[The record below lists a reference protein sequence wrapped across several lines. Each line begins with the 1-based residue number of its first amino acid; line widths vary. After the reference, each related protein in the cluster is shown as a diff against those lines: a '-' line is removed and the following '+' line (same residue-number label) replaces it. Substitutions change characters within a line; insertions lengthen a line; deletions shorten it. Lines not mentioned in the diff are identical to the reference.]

1 MALLGGSSEAS
12 VTKRLAGT
20 IFIIRVFSAAL
31 AYFSQILLARW
42 MGGSDYG
49 VYVYVWTWVLL
60 LGSMMDFGISASAQK
75 IIPEYRTRGEHAL
88 LRGFLSGSR
97 WMTFAVSSVVSLLLA
112 GVVKGLSPWIDANAI
127 VPLYIGCLTLPAFVV
142 ANTQDGIARSHDWM
156 RLGLMPQFIVRQS
169 LIIGFTAGAF
179 VLGFNLGATAAMS
192 ASAAAV
198 WIAMI
203 GQMIVLNRRL
213 GGHIEPGPK
222 AYDFRGWL
230 AVSLPILMVEGFYLL
245 LSYTDVL
252 VLQQFRSSEEV
263 GVYFAVVKT
272 LALVSF
278 IHYAMAATTAHRF
291 AEYHALGDKARLSAY
306 VAHAIQWTFWP
317 SLAATILLLALGK
330 PLLWLF
336 GPQFVVGY
344 DIMFIAA
351 IGLVV
356 RSAIGPVERLL
367 NMLGHQHICAL
378 AYALAFVMNVV
389 LCVMLV
395 PRFGG
400 HGAAAATSIS
410 LAFETVLLFWIVRR
424 RLGLHV
430 LAFGK
435 TLGHW
440 SQTAY
445 DMRSNTTSPA
455 PQIGEITTSTPY
467 AHKTFLFRPIRAIDS
482 TFIPCVAI
490 YSSTCETEL
499 DASRNDR
506 SALRRIGIRRRPAGR
521 DDRRWRRLA
530 DDAAADPAVRRP
542 PVDRCRHRP
551 ALRRGD
557 QDRRQPG
564 AWLGRSIHWPAVIR
578 LASGSIPASI
588 VTLLVLW
595 QLELNGEAARSLV
608 NLVLCFALSSRR
620 FR

>member
-1 MALLGGSSEAS
+1 MLADLRGGSSEAS
-12 VTKRLAGT
+12 VTRRLAGT
-20 IFIIRVFSAAL
+20 IFIIRVVSAAL
-31 AYFSQILLARW
+31 AYLAQILLARW

-75 IIPEYRTRGEHAL
+75 IIPEYRTRGELAL

-112 GVVKGLSPWIDANAI
+112 GIVKLLSPSIDAGAI
-127 VPLYIGCLTLPAFVV
+127 VPLYIGCLTLPPFVV

-156 RLGLMPQFIVRQS
+156 RLGLMPQFIVRQG

-179 VLGFNLGATAAMS
+179 VLGFHLGAITAML

-203 GQMIVLNRRL
+203 GQMLVLNRRL
-213 GGHIEPGPK
+213 DGHIERGAK
-222 AYDFRGWL
+222 TYDFRGWL
-230 AVSLPILMVEGFYLL
+230 AVSLPILLVESFYLL

-278 IHYAMAATTAHRF
+278 IHYAMSATTAHRF
-291 AEYHALGDKARLSAY
+291 AEYNALGDKARLSAY

-317 SLAATILLLALGK
+317 SLAATGLLLALGK

-336 GPQFVVGY
+336 GPQFVIGY
-344 DIMFIAA
+344 DIMFVAA

-356 RSAIGPVERLL
+356 RAAIGPVERLL

-389 LCVMLV
+389 LCAALV

-410 LAFETVLLFWIVRR
+410 LFFETALLFWIVRQ

-435 TLGHW
+435 
-440 SQTAY
+440 S
-445 DMRSNTTSPA
+445 
-455 PQIGEITTSTPY
+455 
-467 AHKTFLFRPIRAIDS
+467 
-482 TFIPCVAI
+482 
-490 YSSTCETEL
+490 
-499 DASRNDR
+499 
-506 SALRRIGIRRRPAGR
+506 
-521 DDRRWRRLA
+521 
-530 DDAAADPAVRRP
+530 
-542 PVDRCRHRP
+542 
-551 ALRRGD
+551 
-557 QDRRQPG
+557 
-564 AWLGRSIHWPAVIR
+564 
-578 LASGSIPASI
+578 
-588 VTLLVLW
+588 
-595 QLELNGEAARSLV
+595 
-608 NLVLCFALSSRR
+608 
-620 FR
+620 

>member
-1 MALLGGSSEAS
+1 MARLRSMLDGSGEAS
-12 VTKRLAGT
+12 LTKRLAGT
-20 IFIIRVFSAAL
+20 IFIIRVISAAL
-31 AYFSQILLARW
+31 AYLSQILLARW
-42 MGGSDYG
+42 IGGSDYG

-75 IIPEYRTRGEHAL
+75 IIPEYSACGEHEL

-97 WMTFAVSSVVSLLLA
+97 WMTFAVSALVSVLLA
-112 GVVKGLSPWIDANAI
+112 IVVDGLSPWIDDNAI
-127 VPLYIGCLTLPAFVV
+127 APLFIGCITLPAFVV

-179 VLGFNLGATAAMS
+179 ALGFDLGATLAML

-213 GGHIEPGPK
+213 GRHIKPGPK

-230 AVSLPILMVEGFYLL
+230 AISLPILMVEGFYLL

-252 VLQQFRSSEEV
+252 VLQQFRSSEDV

-278 IHYAMAATTAHRF
+278 IHYAMSATTAHRF
-291 AEYHALGDKARLSAY
+291 AEYHASGDSARLSAY
-306 VAHAIQWTFWP
+306 VAHAIKWTFWP
-317 SLAATILLLALGK
+317 SLAATILLLAMGK

-344 DIMFIAA
+344 DIMFVAA

-378 AYALAFVMNVV
+378 AYALAFAMNVV
-389 LCVMLV
+389 LCVALV

-410 LAFETVLLFWIVRR
+410 LVFETVLLFWIVRK

-435 TLGHW
+435 
-440 SQTAY
+440 
-445 DMRSNTTSPA
+445 
-455 PQIGEITTSTPY
+455 
-467 AHKTFLFRPIRAIDS
+467 
-482 TFIPCVAI
+482 
-490 YSSTCETEL
+490 
-499 DASRNDR
+499 
-506 SALRRIGIRRRPAGR
+506 
-521 DDRRWRRLA
+521 
-530 DDAAADPAVRRP
+530 AAA
-542 PVDRCRHRP
+542 
-551 ALRRGD
+551 
-557 QDRRQPG
+557 
-564 AWLGRSIHWPAVIR
+564 S
-578 LASGSIPASI
+578 
-588 VTLLVLW
+588 T
-595 QLELNGEAARSLV
+595 
-608 NLVLCFALSSRR
+608 SS
-620 FR
+620 

>member
-1 MALLGGSSEAS
+1 METRSVSAVQSGRLMARLRSMLGGSSEAS
-12 VTKRLAGT
+12 LTRRLAGT
-20 IFIIRVFSAAL
+20 IFMIRVVSAAL
-31 AYFSQILLARW
+31 AYFSQVLLARW

-49 VYVYVWTWVLL
+49 IYVYVWTWVLL
-60 LGSMMDFGISASAQK
+60 LGSMMDFGIAASAQK
-75 IIPEYRTRGEHAL
+75 VIPEYRADGDDAR

-97 WMTFAVSSVVSLLLA
+97 WMTGIASAVLSLLLA
-112 GVVKGLSPWIDANAI
+112 GLVRALSPWIEASSV
-127 VPLYIGCLTLPAFVV
+127 VPLYIGCMTLPAFVV

-179 VLGFNLGATAAMS
+179 VLGFHLGASAAML

-203 GQMIVLNRRL
+203 GQMIVLDRRL
-213 GGHIEPGPK
+213 KGHIELGAK
-222 AYDFRGWL
+222 AYDYRGWL
-230 AVSLPILMVEGFYLL
+230 AVSLPILLVESFYLL

-252 VLQQFRSSEEV
+252 MLQQFHSSEEV
-263 GVYFAVVKT
+263 GIYFAVVKT

-278 IHYAMAATTAHRF
+278 IHYAMSATTAHRF
-291 AEYHALGDKARLSAY
+291 AEYHALGDKERLSAY
-306 VAHAIQWTFWP
+306 VTHAIQWTFWP
-317 SLAATILLLALGK
+317 SLAATVALLAFGK

-336 GPQFVVGY
+336 GPQFMVGY

-389 LCVMLV
+389 LCLVLV

-410 LAFETVLLFWIVRR
+410 LTFETVLLFWIVRQ

-435 TLGHW
+435 RE
-440 SQTAY
+440 S
-445 DMRSNTTSPA
+445 
-455 PQIGEITTSTPY
+455 
-467 AHKTFLFRPIRAIDS
+467 
-482 TFIPCVAI
+482 
-490 YSSTCETEL
+490 
-499 DASRNDR
+499 
-506 SALRRIGIRRRPAGR
+506 
-521 DDRRWRRLA
+521 
-530 DDAAADPAVRRP
+530 
-542 PVDRCRHRP
+542 
-551 ALRRGD
+551 
-557 QDRRQPG
+557 
-564 AWLGRSIHWPAVIR
+564 
-578 LASGSIPASI
+578 
-588 VTLLVLW
+588 
-595 QLELNGEAARSLV
+595 
-608 NLVLCFALSSRR
+608 
-620 FR
+620 

>member
-1 MALLGGSSEAS
+1 MIAASPRLQEFPAVAVMDEPSAAASTGLIARLRSALGGTSEAS
-12 VTKRLAGT
+12 LTKRLAGT
-20 IFIIRVFSAAL
+20 IFIIRVVSAAL
-31 AYFSQILLARW
+31 AYLSQILLARW

-75 IIPEYRTRGEHAL
+75 IIPEYRSCGEQEL
-88 LRGFLSGSR
+88 MRGFLSGSR
-97 WMTFAVSSVVSLLLA
+97 WMTFIVSSVISALLL
-112 GVVKGLSPWIDANAI
+112 GLIDLLSPWIDVNAI
-127 VPLYIGCLTLPAFVV
+127 IPLCIGCITLPAFVV

-179 VLGFNLGATAAMS
+179 VLGFNLGATAAML

-203 GQMIVLNRRL
+203 GQMVVLNRRL
-213 GGHIEPGPK
+213 AGHIGPGPK

-230 AVSLPILMVEGFYLL
+230 AISLPILLVEGFYLL

-278 IHYAMAATTAHRF
+278 IHYAMSATTAHRF
-291 AEYHALGDKARLSAY
+291 AEYHALGDQARLSAY
-306 VAHAIQWTFWP
+306 VSHAIKWTFWP

-336 GPQFVVGY
+336 GPQFVGGY

-356 RSAIGPVERLL
+356 RAAIGPVERLL

-389 LCVMLV
+389 LCVALV

-410 LAFETVLLFWIVRR
+410 LVFETVLLFWIVRK

-435 TLGHW
+435 
-440 SQTAY
+440 
-445 DMRSNTTSPA
+445 
-455 PQIGEITTSTPY
+455 
-467 AHKTFLFRPIRAIDS
+467 K
-482 TFIPCVAI
+482 
-490 YSSTCETEL
+490 
-499 DASRNDR
+499 
-506 SALRRIGIRRRPAGR
+506 
-521 DDRRWRRLA
+521 
-530 DDAAADPAVRRP
+530 
-542 PVDRCRHRP
+542 
-551 ALRRGD
+551 
-557 QDRRQPG
+557 
-564 AWLGRSIHWPAVIR
+564 
-578 LASGSIPASI
+578 
-588 VTLLVLW
+588 
-595 QLELNGEAARSLV
+595 
-608 NLVLCFALSSRR
+608 
-620 FR
+620 

>member
-1 MALLGGSSEAS
+1 MRVFSVAVTDAHSTPAHRAGALARLRAVLGGSSEAS
-12 VTKRLAGT
+12 LTRRLAGT
-20 IFIIRVFSAAL
+20 VFIIRVVSAGL
-31 AYFSQILLARW
+31 AYLSQILLARW

-60 LGSMMDFGISASAQK
+60 LGSMMDFGISVSAQK
-75 IIPEYRTRGEHAL
+75 LIPEYRTRGEHAL

-97 WMTFAVSSVVSLLLA
+97 WMTFVVSSMVSLLLA
-112 GVVKGLSPWIDANAI
+112 GVVKLLSPWIEPGAV
-127 VPLYIGCLTLPAFVV
+127 VPLCLGCLTLPAFVV

-156 RLGLMPQFIVRQS
+156 RLGLMPQFVVRQS

-179 VLGFNLGATAAMS
+179 ALGFHLGAIAAML

-203 GQMIVLNRRL
+203 GQMIVMNRRL
-213 GGHIEPGPK
+213 GATIEAGPK

-252 VLQQFRSSEEV
+252 LLQQFRSSEEV

-278 IHYAMAATTAHRF
+278 IHYAMSATTAHRF
-291 AEYHALGDKARLSAY
+291 AEYHATGDRARLSAY
-306 VAHAIQWTFWP
+306 VAHAIKWTFWP
-317 SLAATILLLALGK
+317 SVAATALLLAFGK

-336 GPQFVVGY
+336 GPQFVAGY

-367 NMLGHQHICAL
+367 NMLGHQHACAL
-378 AYALAFVMNVV
+378 AYASAFVMNVV
-389 LCVMLV
+389 LCVLLI

-400 HGAAAATSIS
+400 HGAAAATS
-410 LAFETVLLFWIVRR
+410 LALVFETVLLFWIVRR

-435 TLGHW
+435 
-440 SQTAY
+440 
-445 DMRSNTTSPA
+445 
-455 PQIGEITTSTPY
+455 
-467 AHKTFLFRPIRAIDS
+467 RAN
-482 TFIPCVAI
+482 P
-490 YSSTCETEL
+490 
-499 DASRNDR
+499 
-506 SALRRIGIRRRPAGR
+506 
-521 DDRRWRRLA
+521 
-530 DDAAADPAVRRP
+530 
-542 PVDRCRHRP
+542 
-551 ALRRGD
+551 
-557 QDRRQPG
+557 
-564 AWLGRSIHWPAVIR
+564 
-578 LASGSIPASI
+578 
-588 VTLLVLW
+588 
-595 QLELNGEAARSLV
+595 
-608 NLVLCFALSSRR
+608 
-620 FR
+620 

>member
-1 MALLGGSSEAS
+1 MVAASVRFPWGSSTVAVMDAQSATALPTAIARLRAMLGGVLGGSSEAS

-20 IFIIRVFSAAL
+20 IFIIRVVSAAL
-31 AYFSQILLARW
+31 AYGAQILLARW

-49 VYVYVWTWVLL
+49 IYVYVWTWVLL

-75 IIPEYRTRGEHAL
+75 LIPEYRARGEHAL

-97 WMTFAVSSVVSLLLA
+97 WMTFIVSSVVSLLLA
-112 GVVKGLSPWIDANAI
+112 GAVKGLSPWIDAGAI
-127 VPLYIGCLTLPAFVV
+127 VPLYIGCVTLPAFVV

-169 LIIGFTAGAF
+169 LIIGITAGAF
-179 VLGFNLGATAAMS
+179 ALGFHLGATVAIS

-213 GGHIEPGPK
+213 SGHVEPGAK

-230 AVSLPILMVEGFYLL
+230 AISLPILLVESFYLL
-245 LSYTDVL
+245 LSYTDIL

-291 AEYHALGDKARLSAY
+291 AEYHATGDKARLSAY
-306 VAHAIQWTFWP
+306 VAHAIKWTFWP
-317 SLAATILLLALGK
+317 SLAATMLLLALGK

-351 IGLVV
+351 IGLLV

-367 NMLGHQHICAL
+367 NMLGHQFICAS
-378 AYALAFVMNVV
+378 AYALSFVMNVA
-389 LCVMLV
+389 LCIALV

-400 HGAAAATSIS
+400 HGAAAATSVA
-410 LAFETVLLFWIVRR
+410 LAFETVLLFLIVRR

-435 TLGHW
+435 
-440 SQTAY
+440 
-445 DMRSNTTSPA
+445 
-455 PQIGEITTSTPY
+455 
-467 AHKTFLFRPIRAIDS
+467 
-482 TFIPCVAI
+482 
-490 YSSTCETEL
+490 
-499 DASRNDR
+499 
-506 SALRRIGIRRRPAGR
+506 
-521 DDRRWRRLA
+521 
-530 DDAAADPAVRRP
+530 
-542 PVDRCRHRP
+542 
-551 ALRRGD
+551 
-557 QDRRQPG
+557 
-564 AWLGRSIHWPAVIR
+564 
-578 LASGSIPASI
+578 
-588 VTLLVLW
+588 
-595 QLELNGEAARSLV
+595 
-608 NLVLCFALSSRR
+608 
-620 FR
+620 

>member
-1 MALLGGSSEAS
+1 MRNCTSGNDETQPNLNQSLIDRGTAAPMRLSGISTVAVMDAQPAAATSPGTIARLGSRFGGLLGGPSEAS

-20 IFIIRVFSAAL
+20 IFIIRVLSAGL

-75 IIPEYRTRGEHAL
+75 IIPEYRTRGEQAL
-88 LRGFLSGSR
+88 LRGFLAGSR
-97 WMTFAVSSVVSLLLA
+97 WMTFAVSAAVSALLA
-112 GVVKGLSPWIDANAI
+112 GVVKLASPWIGASEI

-156 RLGLMPQFIVRQS
+156 RLGLMPQFIIRQA

-179 VLGFNLGATAAMS
+179 ALGFHLGATVAMLAS
-192 ASAAAV
+192 ASAV

-213 GGHIEPGPK
+213 IHHIEPGPK
-222 AYDFRGWL
+222 AYDIRGWL
-230 AVSLPILMVEGFYLL
+230 AISLPILLVESFYLL

-278 IHYAMAATTAHRF
+278 IHYAMSATTAHRF

-306 VAHAIQWTFWP
+306 VAHAIKWTFWP
-317 SLAATILLLALGK
+317 SLAATVLLLALGR
-330 PLLWLF
+330 PLLSLF
-336 GPQFVVGY
+336 GSQFVTGY

-389 LCVMLV
+389 LCVALV
-395 PRFGG
+395 PRYGG

-410 LAFETVLLFWIVRR
+410 LTFETVLLFWIVRQ

-435 TLGHW
+435 
-440 SQTAY
+440 
-445 DMRSNTTSPA
+445 
-455 PQIGEITTSTPY
+455 
-467 AHKTFLFRPIRAIDS
+467 
-482 TFIPCVAI
+482 
-490 YSSTCETEL
+490 
-499 DASRNDR
+499 
-506 SALRRIGIRRRPAGR
+506 
-521 DDRRWRRLA
+521 
-530 DDAAADPAVRRP
+530 
-542 PVDRCRHRP
+542 RH
-551 ALRRGD
+551 
-557 QDRRQPG
+557 
-564 AWLGRSIHWPAVIR
+564 
-578 LASGSIPASI
+578 
-588 VTLLVLW
+588 
-595 QLELNGEAARSLV
+595 
-608 NLVLCFALSSRR
+608 
-620 FR
+620 

>member
-1 MALLGGSSEAS
+1 MRLLGGSSEAS
-12 VTKRLAGT
+12 VTRRLAGT

-75 IIPEYRTRGEHAL
+75 IIPEYRTSGEHAL

-97 WMTFAVSSVVSLLLA
+97 WITFAVSSIVSLLLA

-169 LIIGFTAGAF
+169 LIIGLTAGAF
-179 VLGFNLGATAAMS
+179 VLGFNLGATAAML

-230 AVSLPILMVEGFYLL
+230 AVSLPILLVESFYLL

-278 IHYAMAATTAHRF
+278 IHYAMSATTAHRF

-378 AYALAFVMNVV
+378 AYALAFVMNLV
-389 LCVMLV
+389 LCVDA
-395 PRFGG
+395 
-400 HGAAAATSIS
+400 GA
-410 LAFETVLLFWIVRR
+410 
-424 RLGLHV
+424 
-430 LAFGK
+430 
-435 TLGHW
+435 
-440 SQTAY
+440 
-445 DMRSNTTSPA
+445 
-455 PQIGEITTSTPY
+455 
-467 AHKTFLFRPIRAIDS
+467 
-482 TFIPCVAI
+482 
-490 YSSTCETEL
+490 
-499 DASRNDR
+499 
-506 SALRRIGIRRRPAGR
+506 ALRRPRRRGR
-521 DDRRWRRLA
+521 DLDLAGVRDR
-530 DDAAADPAVRRP
+530 AAVLDRAPAARTARAGVRQALIPKSIGQRMRHIAPSCSRPRHETAIGAPRP
-542 PVDRCRHRP
+542 PHLRLRTSPSSYRHRKYP
-551 ALRRGD
+551 A
-557 QDRRQPG
+557 
-564 AWLGRSIHWPAVIR
+564 
-578 LASGSIPASI
+578 IPTRA
-588 VTLLVLW
+588 
-595 QLELNGEAARSLV
+595 
-608 NLVLCFALSSRR
+608 
-620 FR
+620 

>member
-1 MALLGGSSEAS
+1 MLAGILGGSSDAS
-12 VTKRLAGT
+12 VTRRLAGT
-20 IFIIRVFSAAL
+20 VFIIRVVSAAM
-31 AYFSQILLARW
+31 AYLSQILLARW

-75 IIPEYRTRGEHAL
+75 IIPEYRAGGENAL

-97 WMTFAVSSVVSLLLA
+97 WMTFAVSAVFSVLLA
-112 GVVKGLSPWIDANAI
+112 GVVRILSPWIDAHAV

-169 LIIGFTAGAF
+169 LIIGLTAGAF
-179 VLGFNLGATAAMS
+179 ALGFNLGATAAML

-213 GGHIEPGPK
+213 DGEVEPGPK

-230 AVSLPILMVEGFYLL
+230 AISLPILLVESFYLL

-291 AEYHALGDKARLSAY
+291 AEYHALGDNVRLAAY
-306 VAHAIQWTFWP
+306 VAYAIKWTFWP
-317 SLAATILLLALGK
+317 SLAATVLLLAFGK

-336 GPQFVVGY
+336 GPQFVAGY
-344 DIMFIAA
+344 DIMLIAA
-351 IGLVV
+351 VGLVV

-367 NMLGHQHICAL
+367 NMLGHQMICAL
-378 AYALAFVMNVV
+378 AYALAFAMNAA
-389 LCVMLV
+389 LCMVLV

-400 HGAAAATSIS
+400 HGAAAATSVALI
-410 LAFETVLLFWIVRR
+410 FETVLLFWIVRK

-435 TLGHW
+435 
-440 SQTAY
+440 
-445 DMRSNTTSPA
+445 
-455 PQIGEITTSTPY
+455 
-467 AHKTFLFRPIRAIDS
+467 
-482 TFIPCVAI
+482 
-490 YSSTCETEL
+490 
-499 DASRNDR
+499 
-506 SALRRIGIRRRPAGR
+506 
-521 DDRRWRRLA
+521 
-530 DDAAADPAVRRP
+530 
-542 PVDRCRHRP
+542 
-551 ALRRGD
+551 
-557 QDRRQPG
+557 
-564 AWLGRSIHWPAVIR
+564 
-578 LASGSIPASI
+578 
-588 VTLLVLW
+588 
-595 QLELNGEAARSLV
+595 
-608 NLVLCFALSSRR
+608 
-620 FR
+620 

>member
-1 MALLGGSSEAS
+1 MVRRSEGFPAVAVMDAQSATAPPNGAIARLRAMIGGLLGRFLGGTSEAS
-12 VTKRLAGT
+12 VTRRLAGT
-20 IFIIRVFSAAL
+20 IFIIRVASAAL
-31 AYFSQILLARW
+31 AYLSQILLARW

-75 IIPEYRTRGEHAL
+75 IIPEYRAAGEHAL

-97 WMTFAVSSVVSLLLA
+97 WMTFVVSSMVSLALA
-112 GVVKGLSPWIDANAI
+112 GVVKLFSPWIDRGAV

-156 RLGLMPQFIVRQS
+156 RLGLMPQFIIRQS
-169 LIIGFTAGAF
+169 LIIGLTAGAF
-179 VLGFNLGATAAMS
+179 ALGLHLGANAAML

-203 GQMIVLNRRL
+203 GQMLVLNRRL
-213 GGHIEPGPK
+213 GGHIERGPK

-252 VLQQFRSSEEV
+252 VLQQYRSSQEV

-278 IHYAMAATTAHRF
+278 IHYAMSATTAHRF
-291 AEYHALGDKARLSAY
+291 AEYHAIGDKARLSAY
-306 VAHAIQWTFWP
+306 VAHAIKWTFWP
-317 SLAATILLLALGK
+317 SLAATIALLALGK

-344 DIMFIAA
+344 DIMFVAA

-378 AYALAFVMNVV
+378 AYALAFAMNGA
-389 LCVMLV
+389 LCIALV

-410 LAFETVLLFWIVRR
+410 LTFETVLLFWIVRR

-430 LAFGK
+430 LAFG
-435 TLGHW
+435 
-440 SQTAY
+440 
-445 DMRSNTTSPA
+445 N
-455 PQIGEITTSTPY
+455 
-467 AHKTFLFRPIRAIDS
+467 
-482 TFIPCVAI
+482 
-490 YSSTCETEL
+490 
-499 DASRNDR
+499 
-506 SALRRIGIRRRPAGR
+506 
-521 DDRRWRRLA
+521 
-530 DDAAADPAVRRP
+530 
-542 PVDRCRHRP
+542 
-551 ALRRGD
+551 
-557 QDRRQPG
+557 
-564 AWLGRSIHWPAVIR
+564 
-578 LASGSIPASI
+578 SG
-588 VTLLVLW
+588 
-595 QLELNGEAARSLV
+595 
-608 NLVLCFALSSRR
+608 
-620 FR
+620 